1 MKLALL
7 LLLIAPATL
16 ALPVFAQR
24 SPTVAEQYLQSA
36 ADQERAALHLPPL
49 RRDPALVQAA
59 LAHARLMVAHNG
71 ISHQFPGEAELS
83 DRAAAIGARFS
94 VISEN
99 VAEGNSPAGIH
110 EAWMHSP
117 GHRRN
122 LLDPRVDA
130 VGIAVVSRD
139 GQLFAVEDFE
149 RTVQHLSLAQQEA
162 SVAALL
168 APYGVSVLPT
178 SAEAR
183 RTCAMED
190 GFSGGRRPM
199 FIMRFSGGDLD
210 RLPQV
215 LTAHLRSGHYSEA
228 VVGACPAGGSS
239 PFTSYNIAV
248 LLF

>member
-7 LLLIAPATL
+7 LLLTAPAAL
-16 ALPVFAQR
+16 ALPVVAQR

-59 LAHARLMVAHNG
+59 LAHARLMLAQNG

-83 DRAAAIGARFS
+83 DRAAAAGARFS
-94 VISEN
+94 VVSEN

-130 VGIAVVSRD
+130 VGIAVVSQN

-168 APYGVSVLPT
+168 VPYGVAVLPT

-190 GFSGGRRPM
+190 GFAGGRRPG
-199 FIMRFSGGDLD
+199 FIMRYSGAELD

-215 LTAHLRSGHYSEA
+215 LTARLRSRRYTQA
-228 VVGACPAGGSS
+228 AVGACPAAGSA
-239 PFTSYNIAV
+239 FTSYNIAV